1 MENHNAKNSYFD
13 LNNGTIYVS
22 QSATAETIAHEL
34 FHEIDKTYG
43 IIDNG
48 ALEEQIRND
57 YKRLMKASEKHGNSI
72 KDMLYSKYSEAFEMG
87 RRGLKLKEEYRGI
100 SDILNGMSA
109 GKISLGYRH
118 EESYWK
124 KKKREKS

>member
-1 MENHNAKNSYFD
+1 
-13 LNNGTIYVS
+13 
-22 QSATAETIAHEL
+22 
-34 FHEIDKTYG
+34 
-43 IIDNG
+43 
-48 ALEEQIRND
+48 
-57 YKRLMKASEKHGNSI
+57 MKASEKHGNSI

-124 KKKREKS
+124 KEKSLERETWAQYGRMIFQDNEKVLEFAEVLFPETTVEVLRILKEMIK